1 MGDSWYEYL
10 LKVWV
15 QGGRTKAMKGWHDM
29 WEESMRAM
37 IDKLVF
43 DGEEAGTKYVAEFN
57 ANHAVHKMVSL
68 FSFILLHM
76 AIRMTS
82 CSIYCVQDHLTC
94 FVGGML
100 VLGSHGSKHE
110 AEYMKVAAEITKMC
124 WRMYS
129 TQPTGIAPEYVN
141 FQDKKMHV
149 GGKFNI
155 QRPEAIEAI
164 FYMYRKTGDPMYR
177 EWAWEMFQNMRRH
190 YRTETGWVGLKD
202 VRSPNPGHDNTM
214 QSFFLAETLKYFYL
228 IFSDSDTINLD
239 EWVLNTEAHPI
250 RVMPRDKSAVRPN

>member
-43 DGEEAGTKYVAEFN
+43 DGEEAGTKYVAEVN

-82 CSIYCVQDHLTC
+82 CFVYRRAWSRRARTTACTC
-94 FVGGML
+94 RSL
-100 VLGSHGSKHE
+100 AL
-110 AEYMKVAAEITKMC
+110 
-124 WRMYS
+124 
-129 TQPTGIAPEYVN
+129 
-141 FQDKKMHV
+141 
-149 GGKFNI
+149 
-155 QRPEAIEAI
+155 
-164 FYMYRKTGDPMYR
+164 
-177 EWAWEMFQNMRRH
+177 RR
-190 YRTETGWVGLKD
+190 
-202 VRSPNPGHDNTM
+202 
-214 QSFFLAETLKYFYL
+214 
-228 IFSDSDTINLD
+228 
-239 EWVLNTEAHPI
+239 
-250 RVMPRDKSAVRPN
+250 

>member
-82 CSIYCVQDHLTC
+82 CSIYCLQRRAVKTA
-94 FVGGML
+94 FATRRRARVTATRGGPGSGASPRASRATTARVSTTEL
-100 VLGSHGSKHE
+100 AYATVLG
-110 AEYMKVAAEITKMC
+110 V
-124 WRMYS
+124 W
-129 TQPTGIAPEYVN
+129 
-141 FQDKKMHV
+141 
-149 GGKFNI
+149 
-155 QRPEAIEAI
+155 
-164 FYMYRKTGDPMYR
+164 
-177 EWAWEMFQNMRRH
+177 
-190 YRTETGWVGLKD
+190 
-202 VRSPNPGHDNTM
+202 
-214 QSFFLAETLKYFYL
+214 
-228 IFSDSDTINLD
+228 
-239 EWVLNTEAHPI
+239 
-250 RVMPRDKSAVRPN
+250 